1 MSRLMLEARPR
12 SVTGKKVKKLRHQGL
27 LPANVYGHNVP
38 SQALEIDAH
47 AFTLLQR
54 HLSASSIID
63 LKVDGAVKPVMIHRI
78 QRDYRSGHSNHVELF
93 AVNMLERLTA
103 SVPLVVVGTP
113 ESVRRNEGV
122 VLLQDLDTLEVYCL
136 PGDLPTSI
144 EVSVENLLEPGDA
157 VYVRDLKIDRSTI
170 EVRTH
175 EDERV
180 AGLAAAQIRP
190 EEEAE
195 QPAVTEEATAEGEGE
210 APSEA

>member
-1 MSRLMLEARPR
+1 
-12 SVTGKKVKKLRHQGL
+12 
-27 LPANVYGHNVP
+27 
-38 SQALEIDAH
+38 
-47 AFTLLQR
+47 
-54 HLSASSIID
+54 
-63 LKVDGAVKPVMIHRI
+63 MIHRI